1 MRKYLL
7 HVLIISFVLFLTPTI
22 RAASNDYENH
32 EPLRTYSDAVYGFKF
47 QFPSDWKVVSEK
59 VPTGTGEI
67 RVGLISPIGATC
79 AATIVRLDWSAKR
92 EDLLNLKDEDR
103 QGFLAGLLYGIIE
116 LVYADSGE
124 QKRIIS
130 KEASVQDTCLMAK
143 IEAVKSITTKRGKL
157 QIVSAGR
164 HCVPFGKKV
173 IINFVVNYPKG
184 IGDENE
190 YIHVLKSFELGS
202 N

>member
-1 MRKYLL
+1 MRKYIL

-22 RAASNDYENH
+22 RAASDDYKNY
-32 EPLRTYSDAVYGFKF
+32 EPLRIYNDAVYGFKF

-67 RVGLISPIGATC
+67 RVGLISPIGAGC
-79 AATIVRLDWSAKR
+79 AATIVRLDWSVKR

-103 QGFLAGLLYGIIE
+103 QGVLTGLLYGIIE
-116 LVYADSGE
+116 SVYADSGE
-124 QKRIIS
+124 QNRIIS

-143 IEAVKSITTKRGKL
+143 IEAVKSITTKRGEL

-164 HCVPFGKKV
+164 HYVPFGKKV
-173 IINFVVNYPKG
+173 IINFVVYYPKG
-184 IGDENE
+184 IGDESE
-190 YIHVLKSFELGS
+190 FIHVLKSFSFGS